1 MARNQALGIW
11 VKKQLAGQNEK
22 FVFISDKR
30 NEMKISRYGAS
41 RDDFG
46 FFVKPGC
53 NTTINSVYTIERCE
67 LNAVDGDCKELAK
80 EYDKYQ
86 LIANMN
92 KCAADIAY
100 QSVLAGFLFEKISV
114 YTEYDT
120 KFCVVTGSHHTG
132 CVESLCTGLVTGSL
146 HTVI

>member
-1 MARNQALGIW
+1 
-11 VKKQLAGQNEK
+11 
-22 FVFISDKR
+22 
-30 NEMKISRYGAS
+30 MKISRYGAS

-53 NTTINSVYTIERCE
+53 NTTINSVYTIEQCE

-100 QSVLAGFLFEKISV
+100 QSVLAGFLFEKITIIGMLLDHKQEKV
-114 YTEYDT
+114 VKTYKLE
-120 KFCVVTGSHHTG
+120 FCFQQRK
-132 CVESLCTGLVTGSL
+132 E
-146 HTVI
+146 I